1 MAKKFSEG
9 ILKQSSKLR
18 VGLSILKNEDFD
30 LSDFLGINSE
40 IGQMEFMEP
49 QDFLPR
55 LVKNL
60 ASLPGNST

>member
-1 MAKKFSEG
+1 M
-9 ILKQSSKLR
+9 
-18 VGLSILKNEDFD
+18 NEDFD

-49 QDFLPR
+49 QDFLSKAC
-55 LVKNL
+55 KNL